1 MAVSDPKELNG
12 IIADNLKELRKTR
25 NMTLDEAAELTG
37 VSKSMLGQIERG
49 NCGLSV
55 ATLWKICTG
64 LKISFTSLM
73 SAGENN
79 VEIVDNKSVDPLEG
93 DFEGFRI
100 YPVFPSDSG
109 RSFEILYIE
118 LDPNG
123 ISESDPHDQGTEE
136 FVMVY
141 DGELALTVGEEYFVV
156 PADHSIRYTAD
167 KPHVYA
173 NKGKKMT
180 RLCMVIKYP
189 DQIG

>member
-12 IIADNLKELRKTR
+12 IIADNLKDLRKAR
-25 NMTLDEAAELTG
+25 DITLDEAAEMTG

-49 NCGLSV
+49 DCGLSV

-73 SAGENN
+73 SAGEDN
-79 VEIVDNKSVDPLEG
+79 VEIVDNKSVEPLRG
-93 DFEGFRI
+93 DHQGFRI

-118 LDPNG
+118 LDPDG
-123 ISESDPHDQGTEE
+123 ISKSEAHDTGTEE

-141 DGELALTVGEEYFVV
+141 EGELSLTVGDDHYDV
-156 PADHSIRYTAD
+156 PSDHSIRYMGD
-167 KPHVYA
+167 KPHIYA
-173 NKGKKMT
+173 NTGKKMT

-189 DQIG
+189 DNM